1 MLLMLVPSLFNIN
14 MSKMPERPHFSSY
27 NSLTEAVIGFAHLA
41 RREGWTVGVQETQ
54 DALMAASYG
63 TLEEPDAFKYALKA
77 IFCANKEESERFE
90 QLFGSFWGK
99 RKGAIKSKMT
109 YKNQSNIQRK
119 SPGSLVWMGQGESK
133 EEERKEDGKNV
144 SGANKIER
152 LRQTDFSKVEEMDS
166 ELLEELALQLWKQM
180 SLRMKR
186 KLKASANHGRIDLR
200 QTIRASI
207 GYGGDRLDLRRKKRM
222 PRRQRLAI
230 LLDVSGSMDKYSFFL
245 LRFIWAL
252 RAHFGQVEAFIFSTN
267 LVRITDYLDS
277 KDLGHTLALLTV
289 RAHNWSSGT
298 KIGWCM
304 QQFNEQHAKQVLSG
318 SSTVIVLS
326 DGLDTGEPELLASE
340 LAKIKQRTRRLIWLN
355 PLKGMAG
362 YEPIA
367 KGMSAALPEI
377 DVFNSAHNLNSLLEL
392 ENYLTHV

>member
-1 MLLMLVPSLFNIN
+1 
-14 MSKMPERPHFSSY
+14 MPERPHASSY

-41 RREGWTVGVQETQ
+41 RQEGWTVGVQETQ
-54 DALMAASYG
+54 EALMAAGYG
-63 TLEEPDAFKYALKA
+63 TLDNQDTFKYALKS
-77 IFCANKEESERFE
+77 IFCTNKEEAERFE
-90 QLFGSFWGK
+90 LFFERFWGK
-99 RKGAIKSKMT
+99 RKGAIKSRMT

-119 SPGSLVWMGQGESK
+119 SPGSLVWMGQDESK
-133 EEERKEDGKNV
+133 EEGKDEGKNV
-144 SGANKIER
+144 SGANKMER
-152 LRQTDFSKVEEMDS
+152 LRQTDFSKVSEMDS

-180 SLRMKR
+180 SLRLKR
-186 KLKASANHGRIDLR
+186 RLKASANQGRIDLR

-207 GYGGDRLDLRRKKRM
+207 GYGGDPLDLRRKKRI

-252 RAHFGQVEAFIFSTN
+252 RAHFEQVEAFLFSTN
-267 LVRITDYLDS
+267 LVRITDYLDAR
-277 KDLGHTLALLTV
+277 DLGHTLSLLTA

-298 KIGWCM
+298 KIGECFR
-304 QQFNEQHAKQVLSG
+304 QFNEQYAKQVLSG

-326 DGLDTGEPELLASE
+326 DGLDTGEPELLAGQ
-340 LAKIKQRTRRLIWLN
+340 LAMIKQRTRRLIWLN
-355 PLKGMAG
+355 PLKGMKG

-377 DVFNSAHNLNSLLEL
+377 DVFNSAHNLDSLLEL
-392 ENYLTHV
+392 ENYLVLI

>member
-1 MLLMLVPSLFNIN
+1 
-14 MSKMPERPHFSSY
+14 MSGRPHFSSY
-27 NSLTEAVIGFAHLA
+27 NSISDAVIGFAHLA

-54 DALMAASYG
+54 DALTAASEG
-63 TLEEPDAFKYALKA
+63 VIDEQDTFKYALKA
-77 IFCANKEESERFE
+77 IFCTNREESERFD
-90 QLFGSFWGK
+90 QLFGRFWGK

-133 EEERKEDGKNV
+133 EEGKDEGKNV

-152 LRQTDFSKVEEMDS
+152 LRQTDFSKIGEMDS

-180 SLRMKR
+180 SLRLKR
-186 KLKASANHGRIDLR
+186 KLKASANQGRIDLR
-200 QTIRASI
+200 KTIRASLA
-207 GYGGDRLDLRRKKRM
+207 YGGDPLDLRRKKRI
-222 PRRQRLAI
+222 PRKQRLAI

-252 RAHFGQVEAFIFSTN
+252 RAHFEQVEAFLFSTN

-277 KDLGHTLALLTV
+277 RDLAHTLAMLTA

-298 KIGWCM
+298 KIGECF
-304 QQFNEQHAKQVLSG
+304 QLFNEQYAKQVLSG

-326 DGLDTGEPELLASE
+326 DGLDTGEPELLAGE
-340 LAKIKQRTRRLIWLN
+340 LARIKQRTRRLIWLN
-355 PLKGMAG
+355 PLKGMKG

-392 ENYLTHV
+392 EDYLIQL

>member
-1 MLLMLVPSLFNIN
+1 
-14 MSKMPERPHFSSY
+14 MPERPHASSY

-41 RREGWTVGVQETQ
+41 RQEGWTVGVQETQ
-54 DALMAASYG
+54 EALMAAAHG
-63 TLEEPDAFKYALKA
+63 TLDEQDTFKYALKA
-77 IFCANKEESERFE
+77 IFCTSKEEAERFE
-90 QLFGSFWGK
+90 PFFERFWGK
-99 RKGAIKSKMT
+99 RKGAIKSRMT
-109 YKNQSNIQRK
+109 YKNRSNIQRK

-133 EEERKEDGKNV
+133 EEGKEEGKNV
-144 SGANKIER
+144 SGANKMER
-152 LRQTDFSKVEEMDS
+152 LRQTDFSKVSEMDS

-180 SLRMKR
+180 SLRLKR
-186 KLKASANHGRIDLR
+186 KLKASANRGRIDLR

-207 GYGGDRLDLRRKKRM
+207 GYGGDPLDLRRKKRI

-252 RAHFGQVEAFIFSTN
+252 RAHFEQVEAFLFSTN
-267 LVRITDYLDS
+267 LVRITDYLDA
-277 KDLGHTLALLTV
+277 KDLGHTLSLLTA

-298 KIGWCM
+298 KIGECFR
-304 QQFNEQHAKQVLSG
+304 QFNEQYARQALSG

-326 DGLDTGEPELLASE
+326 DGLDTGEPELLAGQ
-340 LAKIKQRTRRLIWLN
+340 LAMIKQRTRRLIWLN
-355 PLKGMAG
+355 PLKGMKG

-377 DVFNSAHNLNSLLEL
+377 DVFNSAHNLDSLLEL
-392 ENYLTHV
+392 ENYLVLI